1 MWRIAAGLIG
11 MLAVHAGAVEEG
23 FVSLADGPDLG
34 HWRTMGA
41 GTWDWQDG
49 AIHCDGRGSG
59 WLRSERAYEDF
70 TLRFEY
76 RIAPSGNSG
85 VWLRAPARGR
95 QSAVGMEFQ
104 IMGDLTATP
113 DVGSTGALYDM
124 LAPRVSAARPAM
136 EWNEVEISCLGPRVR
151 AVLNGQELHDVDL
164 QDPALNT
171 TVPIGRRPA
180 ERLSRG
186 FLGLTNHGSEVWYR
200 NLRIL
205 EEPEAGFEPLFDGV
219 SLEGWHA
226 AGDGWSAA
234 EGLLTGRGGPDQRL
248 VLGREVENYVL
259 RLEYRLSPGAA
270 GAVRLRAAEENARNR
285 MEVVLADDATRE
297 PGLSTSGAL
306 RGLGAPRVNAAFTAG
321 EWNDLEIEHRDV
333 WLAVRLNGV
342 PVLDGSIY
350 WLSGFYRPPMR
361 GTLSLL
367 VSTGTV
373 DFRHIRLKPL
383 PRETRMPG

>member
-1 MWRIAAGLIG
+1 MWRIAVVFVGL
-11 MLAVHAGAVEEG
+11 LAVQLGAADDG
-23 FVSLADGPDLG
+23 FISLADGPELAQ
-34 HWRTMGA
+34 WRTMGA

-49 AIHCDGRGSG
+49 AIHCDGQGSG
-59 WLRSERAYEDF
+59 CLRSECVYEDF
-70 TLRFEY
+70 TLRFDC
-76 RIAPSGNSG
+76 RIAPGGNSG

-104 IMGDLTATP
+104 IMGDVTATP

-124 LAPRVSAARPAM
+124 LAPQVSAARPAM

-151 AVLNGQELHDVDL
+151 AVLNGQELYDVDL
-164 QDPALNT
+164 EDPALNA
-171 TVPIGRRPA
+171 TVPIGRRPS

-200 NLRIL
+200 NLRIR
-205 EEPEAGFEPLFDGV
+205 EEPESGFESLFDGD
-219 SLEGWHA
+219 SLEGWRTV
-226 AGDGWSAA
+226 GDGWSAA
-234 EGLLTGRGGPDQRL
+234 EGLLTGRGGADQRL
-248 VLGREVENYVL
+248 VRGDEVENYVL

-270 GAVRLRAAEENARNR
+270 GAVRLRAAEDSTRQR

-306 RGLGAPRVNAAFTAG
+306 RGLGAPRVNAAFAAG

-367 VSTGTV
+367 ASTGTLE
-373 DFRHIRLKPL
+373 FRHIRLRSL
-383 PRETRMPG
+383 PRETHMPG